1 MADTKDYI
9 TRLQDDGAIHI
20 SEDVIASIA
29 AAAIIEVE
37 GVCGLSAN
45 LGSDLAEMMGKKNLS
60 KGVRLTVGEQ
70 DEIVID
76 CNVVVLFGH
85 PMMELAQNI
94 QNAVSEAVLSMTGLK
109 TAAVNVN
116 IAGVAMSK
124 PTKK

>member
-29 AAAIIEVE
+29 AAAITEVE

-45 LGSDLAEMMGKKNLS
+45 LGSDLAEMLGKKSLS

-94 QNAVSEAVLSMTGLK
+94 QNVGALK
-109 TAAVNVN
+109 ESRLDDRNNKAQQHDQQRARQL
-116 IAGVAMSK
+116 
-124 PTKK
+124 